1 MSSGD
6 LSDGKKQEL
15 LKEMKI
21 KGGER
26 LYEREYGRFPFPLY
40 CSWAETSQPCAQMP
54 AEVTPKPASVHTAS
68 SNYDDDD
75 ALSDYEKA
83 LRDLEE
89 ALSDFEEYLFVKD
102 HNPLK

>member
-1 MSSGD
+1 MSGNMA
-6 LSDGKKQEL
+6 G
-15 LKEMKI
+15 
-21 KGGER
+21 
-26 LYEREYGRFPFPLY
+26 FPFRF
-40 CSWAETSQPCAQMP
+40 T
-54 AEVTPKPASVHTAS
+54 ASVHTAS